1 LSPLPGQSGLYLL
14 AASIEIAF
22 IPGGENFI
30 KRDDKVGNIKIEY
43 K

>member
-1 LSPLPGQSGLYLL
+1 MRGTEILPNWRGKDTVD
-14 AASIEIAF
+14 IAF